1 MLNTGK
7 RIHGF
12 EITRSREVAELNGAL
27 YEMTHCKTGAK
38 LCWLDNG
45 QANTTR

>member
-12 EITRSREVAELNGAL
+12 EIVRSREVSELNGVL
-27 YEMTHCKTGAK
+27 YEMTHEKTGAK
-38 LCWLDNG
+38 L
-45 QANTTR
+45 